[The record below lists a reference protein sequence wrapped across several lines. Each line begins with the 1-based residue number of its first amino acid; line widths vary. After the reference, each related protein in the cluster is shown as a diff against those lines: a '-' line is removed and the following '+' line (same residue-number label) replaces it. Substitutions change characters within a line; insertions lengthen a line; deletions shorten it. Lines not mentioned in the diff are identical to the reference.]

1 MEGILLGREIEGKI
15 VDEENEFCD
24 LDYSFNGETNEENG
38 NDFARIRA
46 NVEIEV
52 DATRVASDD
61 DNVEF
66 N

>member
-1 MEGILLGREIEGKI
+1 M
-15 VDEENEFCD
+15 DEENEFCD

-52 DATRVASDD
+52 EATRVASDD